1 MADNWQPSKEE
12 TALIYSFALQN
23 VLEYGEA
30 QMGSIMGKLSQN
42 FDMRQYGKLLPR
54 YVIAQV
60 NKANALL
67 QKQGIEAV
75 KEELISLDSSK
86 MERLEKEKVKI
97 ERVFPDLTNVEQ
109 GNFKVRFAPNPN
121 APLTVGHM
129 RGVLINK

>member
-23 VLEYGEA
+23 ILEYGGA

-42 FDMRQYGKLLPR
+42 FDMKHGKLLPR

-67 QKQGIEAV
+67 QKEGVEAV
-75 KEELISLDSSK
+75 REELIEIDSPK
-86 MERLEKEKVKI
+86 WKDWKRRRYKI
-97 ERVFPDLTNVEQ
+97 ESFPTYNVEQ
-109 GNFKVRFAPNPN
+109 GNS
-121 APLTVGHM
+121 
-129 RGVLINK
+129 